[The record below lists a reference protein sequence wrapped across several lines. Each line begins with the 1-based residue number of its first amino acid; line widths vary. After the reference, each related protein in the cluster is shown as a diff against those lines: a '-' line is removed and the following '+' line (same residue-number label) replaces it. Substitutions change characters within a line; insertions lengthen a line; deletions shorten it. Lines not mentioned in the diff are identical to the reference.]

1 MPVQDNRSDFEPK
14 LIQTDV
20 ITTNT
25 TVDGSSL
32 DTSDFDGGIT
42 FVYLTTA
49 YTDGTYTPII
59 EESATGT
66 FTGEETAVADGNL
79 VGTEAGAVI
88 SADNAELDVLFSIGI
103 VGTKQFVRSTI
114 VSTGTSTGATI
125 STIVIAEPEIR
136 PSPNLSA

>member
-1 MPVQDNRSDFEPK
+1 MATRDNRSNFEPK

-20 ITTNT
+20 ISTNT
-25 TVDGSSL
+25 TVDGASL

-59 EESATGT
+59 EESATGS
-66 FTGEETAVADGNL
+66 FSGEETAVADANL

-88 SADNAELDVLFSIGI
+88 SADNSELDVLFSIGL
-103 VGTKQFVRSTI
+103 VGTLKFVRSTI
-114 VSTGTSTGATI
+114 VSSGTSTGATI
-125 STIVIAEPEIR
+125 STIVVAVPEIM
-136 PSPNLSA
+136 PSANLSA

>member
-1 MPVQDNRSDFEPK
+1 MAVKDNRSNFEPK

-20 ITTNT
+20 ISTDT
-25 TVDGSSL
+25 TVDGASL
-32 DTSDFDGGIT
+32 DTSDFDAGIT
-42 FVYLTTA
+42 LVYLTTA

-59 EESATGT
+59 EESATGL
-66 FTGEETAVADGNL
+66 FAGEETAVADGNL

-88 SADNAELDVLFSIGI
+88 SADNAELDVLFSIGL
-103 VGTKQFVRSTI
+103 VGTLKFVRSTI

-125 STIVIAEPEIR
+125 STIVVAMPEIV

>member
-20 ITTNT
+20 ISTNT
-25 TVDGSSL
+25 TVDGASL

-59 EESATGT
+59 EESATGD
-66 FTGEETAVADGNL
+66 FSGEETAVADGNL

-103 VGTKQFVRSTI
+103 VGTKKFVRSTI